1 MAEAVRHDK
10 TARQLRLLSD
20 ALDSGRLGPVRR
32 LINTLAPAEIG
43 NLLESL
49 PPAKRVVVWGLVDP
63 EDDGEVLVHVGD
75 EVRESLL
82 ADMDADEI
90 IAAVEDLDIDDLAD
104 LVEDLPDTVIDEVLK
119 SMDRENRERLE
130 QVLSYPEDTAGRLM
144 NPDVV
149 TVRADVNVDVVLRYL
164 RLRGELPDHTDH
176 LFVVSRRHQYL
187 GRLSLAS
194 LVTHEDSTPINR
206 LIDDEQPAIDVEESA
221 EEVARQFS
229 DHDWVSAPVVDDN
242 NILLG
247 RITIDDVVDI
257 IREQAEH
264 QALGAAGLD
273 EDEDLFSPVKRAVR
287 GRVVWLG
294 INLCTAFL
302 AATVIGQYEL
312 TLQKIVA
319 LAVLMPIVAG
329 IGGNAAVQ
337 VLTLMVRGL
346 ALGQVGPSNAKIL
359 LWKEIRVALINGIL
373 IGGIVGVIAYFW
385 FRSPLLSL
393 VITMALIINFC
404 AAATAGVLLPLLLKR
419 MNIDPAVA
427 GTVVVTAVT
436 DVMGFFSFLGLA
448 TLILMHL
455 GRCYATPG
463 QGGRLE
469 RRARLWL
476 HRTAANLGGRWQDLL
491 PHPRLPAA
499 RPATGARRTGQV
511 HCPPPGRR
519 ALARHTGD
527 AGCTAITELKTPC
540 TKTSKASQSLHRSQR
555 SDAYGAGA
563 GLRRAAGTGDS
574 TRATPV

>member
-32 LINTLAPAEIG
+32 LVNTLAPAEIG

-49 PPAKRVVVWGLVDP
+49 PPGKREIVWGLVDP

-82 ADMDADEI
+82 ADMDPDEI

-130 QVLSYPEDTAGRLM
+130 QVLSYPEDSAGRLM

-187 GRLSLAS
+187 GRVSLAS
-194 LVTHEDSTPINR
+194 LVTHEDTTPINR
-206 LIDDEQPAIDVEESA
+206 LIDDEQPAIDVGESD

-257 IREQAEH
+257 IRAQAEH

-273 EDEDLFSPVKRAVR
+273 EEEDLFSPIRRAVR

-302 AATVIGQYEL
+302 AASVIGQFEL
-312 TLQKIVA
+312 TLEKIVA

-329 IGGNAAVQ
+329 VGGNAAVQ

-346 ALGQVGPSNAKIL
+346 ALGQVGASNARIL
-359 LWKEIRVALINGIL
+359 LWKESRVALINGVL
-373 IGGIVGVIAYFW
+373 IGSLVGMIAYFW
-385 FRSPLLSL
+385 FHSFLLSV
-393 VITMALIINFC
+393 VITLALIINFC
-404 AAATAGVLLPLLLKR
+404 AAALAGVLLPLLLKR
-419 MNIDPAVA
+419 MNVDPAVA

-436 DVMGFFSFLGLA
+436 DVIGFFSFLGLA
-448 TLILMHL
+448 TLILL
-455 GRCYATPG
+455 
-463 QGGRLE
+463 
-469 RRARLWL
+469 
-476 HRTAANLGGRWQDLL
+476 N
-491 PHPRLPAA
+491 
-499 RPATGARRTGQV
+499 
-511 HCPPPGRR
+511 
-519 ALARHTGD
+519 
-527 AGCTAITELKTPC
+527 
-540 TKTSKASQSLHRSQR
+540 
-555 SDAYGAGA
+555 
-563 GLRRAAGTGDS
+563 
-574 TRATPV
+574 

>member
-49 PPAKRVVVWGLVDP
+49 PPGKREVVWGLVDP

-82 ADMDADEI
+82 ADMDPDEI

-194 LVTHEDSTPINR
+194 LVTHDDSTPINR
-206 LIDDEQPAIDVEESA
+206 LIDDEQPAIAVEDSA
-221 EEVARQFS
+221 DAVARQFT
-229 DHDWVSAPVVDDN
+229 DHDWISAPVVDDN

-273 EDEDLFSPVKRAVR
+273 EDEDLFSPVARAFR
-287 GRVVWLG
+287 RRLTWLG
-294 INLCTAFL
+294 INLGTAFL
-302 AATVIGQYEL
+302 ASSVVGRFEGTIE
-312 TLQKIVA
+312 KIVA

-329 IGGNAAVQ
+329 MGGNAGTQ
-337 VLTLMVRGL
+337 VLALMVRGL
-346 ALGQVGPSNAKIL
+346 ALGQVGASNVRVL
-359 LWKEIRVALINGIL
+359 LWKELRVALMNGL
-373 IGGIVGVIAYFW
+373 SLGLVLGIIVFLW
-385 FRSPLLSL
+385 FHDLPLSL
-393 VITMALIINFC
+393 VIGTALTINLLS
-404 AAATAGVLLPLLLKR
+404 AATAGVMVPLTLKR
-419 MNIDPAVA
+419 MGFDPALA
-427 GTVVVTAVT
+427 GGVILTTVT
-436 DVMGFFSFLGLA
+436 DVMGFLSFLGLA
-448 TLILMHL
+448 TVV
-455 GRCYATPG
+455 
-463 QGGRLE
+463 
-469 RRARLWL
+469 
-476 HRTAANLGGRWQDLL
+476 LL
-491 PHPRLPAA
+491 R
-499 RPATGARRTGQV
+499 
-511 HCPPPGRR
+511 
-519 ALARHTGD
+519 
-527 AGCTAITELKTPC
+527 
-540 TKTSKASQSLHRSQR
+540 
-555 SDAYGAGA
+555 
-563 GLRRAAGTGDS
+563 
-574 TRATPV
+574 